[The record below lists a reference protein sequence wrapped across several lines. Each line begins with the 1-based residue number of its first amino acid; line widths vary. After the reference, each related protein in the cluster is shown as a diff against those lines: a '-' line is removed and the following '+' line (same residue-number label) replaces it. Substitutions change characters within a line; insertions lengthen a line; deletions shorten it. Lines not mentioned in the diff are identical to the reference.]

1 MFDFRSLSSILL
13 FVLFYGTLTSQDRF
27 TVSGYVRDSLSGETL
42 IGANVFLTDSVQV
55 GINTNTY
62 GYFALTLAAG
72 EYSLSFSYLGYQ
84 TREEKV
90 VLDKDLKLNLALL
103 EGVQLGEVVVAANAE
118 DRAVRDPQMGIV
130 ELPVEQ
136 IKKMPALMGEVDIL
150 KALQLLP
157 GVMSAGEG
165 NSGFYVRGGG
175 PDQNLILLD
184 EAPVY
189 NSGHLLGFFSVFNPD
204 AIKNTT
210 LIKGGMPA
218 NFGGRLSSV
227 IDISMKE
234 GNNRHYSLKGGIGW
248 IASRLTAEGPLA
260 KGKSSFLVSARRTYL
275 LDLAQPFIQ
284 ETNFAGTNYFFY
296 DLNTKLNFRFSDKD
310 RLFFS
315 TYFGRDVLSFKS
327 SERGV
332 SFGLPYGN
340 ATATLRWNHLFGTRS
355 FLNTSLI
362 YNDYDFG
369 FEGGQGEWDFNLSSG
384 VKDWNFKM
392 DLDYFPGTSHEVKL
406 GLNAIYHTLTPNVT
420 RASNGETT
428 FTNGFE
434 PRYAGEF
441 AIYAQDQWEISP
453 AISIHAGLRMVYF
466 AQFGPFTEGVTGE
479 KYDQSDIVADYTA
492 VEPRFNMRWRFNEN
506 SSFKA
511 SFTRANQFVHL
522 VSNSSSTLP
531 GDIWVSSSRR
541 VKPQQGTQYAA
552 GYFRN
557 FANNNWES
565 SVELYYRDLKNQID
579 YRETYQN
586 DLTAE
591 LEQEFVF
598 GSGRAYGAEFFMK
611 KNRGDL
617 TGWLGYTL
625 SKTDRQ
631 FEDINQGQRF
641 PARYDRRHDVSLVL
655 NYSLGSK
662 WDLGTTFVFGSG
674 QAFTPV
680 ERLYFIDRNLVQ
692 EYGERNSARLNDYH
706 RLDLSL
712 IYTPGVGKEKD
723 FSSSWAFS
731 IYNVYNRQN
740 PFFIYYS
747 LDSNLSGGNAKATAY
762 QVSLFPVIPSLTWN
776 FEWGK

>member
-1 MFDFRSLSSILL
+1 MLHFRGLVSVLL
-13 FVLFYGTLTSQDRF
+13 FLGFSTFLTGQEKF
-27 TVSGYVRDSLSGETL
+27 TISGYVRDSLSGETL
-42 IGANVFLTDSVQV
+42 IGANVFLRDSVQV
-55 GINTNTY
+55 GVNTNAY
-62 GYFALTLAAG
+62 GYFALTLEAG
-72 EYSLSFSYLGYQ
+72 THALSFSYLGFQ
-84 TREEKV
+84 SREIKL
-90 VLDKDLKLNLALL
+90 VLDKDVRLNIGLL
-103 EGVQLGEVVVAANAE
+103 EGVQLGEVVVAARSE
-118 DRAVRDPQMGIV
+118 DMAVRDPQMGIV

-136 IKKMPALMGEVDIL
+136 IKKLPALMGEVDIL

-204 AIKNTT
+204 ALKNTT

-234 GNNRHYSLKGGIGW
+234 GNDQKYGLKGGIGW
-248 IASRLTAEGPLA
+248 IASRLTAEGPIA
-260 KGKSSFLVSARRTYL
+260 KGKSSFLISARRTYL
-275 LDLAQPFIQ
+275 LDLAQPVIR

-296 DLNTKLNFRFSDKD
+296 DLNTKLNVRFSDKD

-340 ATATLRWNHLFGTRS
+340 ATATLRWNHLFGPRS

-369 FEGGQGEWDFNLSSG
+369 FEGGQGEWAFNLSSG

-392 DLDYFPGTSHEVKL
+392 DLDYFPNASHEVKI
-406 GLNAIYHTLTPNVT
+406 GLNAIYHTLIPNVT

-428 FTNGFE
+428 FTNGFVS
-434 PRYAGEF
+434 RYAGEF
-441 AIYAQDQWEISP
+441 ALYAQDQWELSP
-453 AISIHAGLRMVYF
+453 RISINAGLRMVYF
-466 AQFGPFTEGVTGE
+466 AQFGPFTDGATGE
-479 KYDQSDIVADYTA
+479 SFGNTDIVADYTA
-492 VEPRFNMRWRFNEN
+492 AEPRLNLRWSINEY
-506 SSFKA
+506 SSLKA

-541 VKPQQGTQYAA
+541 VKPQQGIQYAA

-557 FANNNWES
+557 FANNTWET
-565 SVELYYRDLKNQID
+565 SVEGYYRDLKNQID

-598 GSGRAYGAEFFMK
+598 GSGRSYGVELFLK

-641 PARYDRRHDVSLVL
+641 PARYDRRHDLSLVL
-655 NYSLGSK
+655 NYTLGAK

-692 EYGERNSARLNDYH
+692 EYGSRNSARLNDYH

-712 IYTPGVGKEKD
+712 IYTPGAGKQKD
-723 FSSSWAFS
+723 FTSSWAFS

-747 LDSNLSGGNAKATAY
+747 LDSNLSAGNAKATAY

-776 FEWGK
+776 FEWGN